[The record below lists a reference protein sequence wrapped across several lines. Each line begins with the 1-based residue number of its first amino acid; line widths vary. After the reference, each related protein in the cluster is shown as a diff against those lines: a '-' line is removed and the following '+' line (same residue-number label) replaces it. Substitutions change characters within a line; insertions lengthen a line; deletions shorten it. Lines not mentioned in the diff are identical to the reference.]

1 MSNDDKR
8 GKLLSELRKR
18 KKLTQRDLGDLI
30 GYTDKNI
37 SKWERGISFPN
48 NPNIINKLA
57 EIFEIS
63 VEELMYGE
71 LRVKANE
78 TEIREN
84 FANQYKNNYNKY
96 RKNILIIIIS
106 FLLFVI
112 ISLILIYFI
121 YIKNSISVYSLII
134 EDNNFD
140 ELNST
145 VVITNKI
152 NILNFNKIVNND
164 NIKLL
169 SLYYEDKSGKKNEVF
184 SGKNENYYIEESRSY
199 DEYFL
204 DKLINNKVYL
214 EVSYENT
221 DRIDVIPISVERK
234 YINDNI
240 FPRKINYAVDPKN
253 KLSNIDLNEKIS
265 LLGFE
270 NIDGYYEKK
279 INSSAIMRFNI
290 DTMNLIVE
298 VNIADDF
305 AKLNN
310 NYFTDSILCEKI
322 NKDGMIENKE
332 LNILKEKDCET
343 KKCSSIEDY
352 AMYINYIKNRL
363 KCDMNPVSW
372 TKKRGFYMSKLSYKD
387 KINLYK
393 DKKQG
398 ISTKS
403 LSKKYKIR
411 TCLVDYLISL
421 IDKHGYDILRK
432 NKNKFHTR
440 YEKQEAIDRVL
451 LNGESV
457 WSVAIDIGLLNY
469 GMLQNWIKKYKENG
483 YNIVERKRGR
493 TTMPKVTKKEENE
506 TKDEKI
512 KRLEEENLY
521 LKAELEYSK
530 KLRAVVQ
537 ARKNQQQKKK

>member
-71 LRVKANE
+71 LRGKANE

-96 RKNILIIIIS
+96 KKNILIIIFS

-363 KCDMNPVSW
+363 K
-372 TKKRGFYMSKLSYKD
+372 
-387 KINLYK
+387 
-393 DKKQG
+393 
-398 ISTKS
+398 
-403 LSKKYKIR
+403 
-411 TCLVDYLISL
+411 
-421 IDKHGYDILRK
+421 
-432 NKNKFHTR
+432 
-440 YEKQEAIDRVL
+440 
-451 LNGESV
+451 
-457 WSVAIDIGLLNY
+457 
-469 GMLQNWIKKYKENG
+469 
-483 YNIVERKRGR
+483 
-493 TTMPKVTKKEENE
+493 
-506 TKDEKI
+506 
-512 KRLEEENLY
+512 
-521 LKAELEYSK
+521 
-530 KLRAVVQ
+530 
-537 ARKNQQQKKK
+537 